1 MSDMSVIEAL
11 EAENDLLS
19 PAARKGGSANPIA
32 AVGLLGAG
40 AVMMYLF
47 VGTGPQNAGA
57 MTDPD
62 DESWRV
68 ATVTIGS
75 PQSELKKA
83 SKVSNR
89 LVLPDPIPKDAQG
102 IESPVVADEPELE
115 SFDVP
120 APETDLDALASLP
133 MPDDDAAVP
142 IAPPTE
148 DRSAPRII
156 DENVTFAPMPTDAM
170 AAVALLPADGADDE
184 QGDDVTFSSQGQGGP
199 FEAIIERD
207 YGDLPASMRD
217 DPPPTAPAEA
227 GTDST
232 GFVSADEEVAATDTD
247 EEKWRRYRSQMV
259 LFDASSGAT
268 RSEVPSNDPVVEG
281 DAFQPVGR
289 AGGAYGYFPG
299 GRD

>member
-1 MSDMSVIEAL
+1 MSDMSVIEVL

-47 VGTGPQNAGA
+47 VGTGSQNAGA

-89 LVLPDPIPKDAQG
+89 LVLPDPIAKDTRG
-102 IESPVVADEPELE
+102 TEPPVVADEPELE

-133 MPDDDAAVP
+133 VSDEDAAVP
-142 IAPPTE
+142 IAPFAE
-148 DRSAPRII
+148 VRSAPRII

-170 AAVALLPADGADDE
+170 AAVALLPADVADDE
-184 QGDDVTFSSQGQGGP
+184 PGDDGTFSPQGEGGP
-199 FEAIIERD
+199 FETIIGRD
-207 YGDLPASMRD
+207 YGDLPDSMRD
-217 DPPPTAPAEA
+217 DPPPNAPVEA

-259 LFDASSGAT
+259 LFDASSGAA
-268 RSEVPSNDPVVEG
+268 RNEAQPSDPVVEG